1 MNSLEREYRAK
12 LKEELKQI
20 IYELETNGYPNLLT
34 LDTANL
40 LVSKIKEILDT
51 GDEAKVGCEDSGRI
65 KLCWVQK
72 KDMGGN
78 ISSAAVISAF
88 KKFPESIEFLIKI
101 KCQQLVRDNEN
112 PKFKTIVERLIRQG
126 FIDEIQVDIINKRH
140 YFYVLSDKGNLIFN
154 DHNIWNK
161 INSHFPDLSAPRW
174 LIQNADDS
182 ILTQGAIINLYADY
196 KNNMR
201 YVTFTF
207 KECAD
212 LLFSCGIDGNQ
223 ENTYLCAMGS
233 DNSIDLRKIRI
244 IEKIINDNHVRKI
257 VIICINN
264 NYEAQVKDVIDENLV
279 ERKKIEIHTLEENN
293 GEY

>member
-12 LKEELKQI
+12 LKEELKQV

-40 LVSKIKEILDT
+40 LVSQIKENLDI

-65 KLCWVQK
+65 KLRWVQK
-72 KDMGGN
+72 KDMVGS
-78 ISSAAVISAF
+78 ISPAAIISAF

-126 FIDEIQVDIINKRH
+126 FIDEIQVDIISKRH

-154 DHNIWNK
+154 NHNIWNK
-161 INSHFPDLSAPRW
+161 INSYFPDLSTPRW

-182 ILTQGAIINLYADY
+182 ILTQGAIINLYFNY

-201 YVTFTF
+201 YVTFAF

-223 ENTYLCAMGS
+223 ENTYFCAMGS

-244 IEKIINDNHVRKI
+244 IEKIINDNHVGKI

-264 NYEAQVKDVIDENLV
+264 NYEARVKDVIDENLV